1 MTLIVQHFNITI
13 EIIAYRSP
21 LSVVLS
27 LTQSEQI
34 CLNMGK
40 GRKAKALPDCEF
52 SYLLSTTSS
61 NSIIIPVI
69 EISDDLKRVRCNICE
84 ALRGQGS
91 GSSSSG
97 WIQKESLTSHLKS
110 DVHAQSVSAQQIRES
125 MREAGK
131 RSMQEESEI
140 EAQMDFVMLPP
151 STSNVPA
158 ATAIPHVSV
167 PSQEE
172 QEMWRNYE
180 YSGNILFNAGIDP
193 AAAAAE
199 ERKRLEKE
207 ATDFD
212 LWKGSDFLPEEDPT
226 NGELLLDELE
236 QEDILNEI
244 LQNAGARTL
253 NCSHY
258 FKK

>member
-1 MTLIVQHFNITI
+1 
-13 EIIAYRSP
+13 
-21 LSVVLS
+21 
-27 LTQSEQI
+27 
-34 CLNMGK
+34 MGK
-40 GRKAKALPDCEF
+40 GRKASALPDCEL
-52 SYLLSTTSS
+52 SYLHQAIYHILSNKLTI
-61 NSIIIPVI
+61 NPVI
-69 EISDDLKRVRCNICE
+69 EISDDKKRVRCKTCE
-84 ALRGQGS
+84 ALRRQGP

-97 WIQKESLTSHLKS
+97 WIQKESLAYHLKS
-110 DVHAQSVSAQQIRES
+110 DIHAQSVSAQQIRES
-125 MREAGK
+125 IQEAGK
-131 RSMQEESEI
+131 HSMQEESAI

-151 STSNVPA
+151 STSNIPA
-158 ATAIPHVSV
+158 ATAIPHISA

-180 YSGNILFNAGIDP
+180 YSDNTLFDAGINP

-236 QEDILNEI
+236 QEDILNEL
-244 LQNAGARTL
+244 LQNARMCTW
-253 NCSHY
+253 NFSFY
-258 FKK
+258 FRNDTYLDRFGPSFSCGFTQQ

>member
-1 MTLIVQHFNITI
+1 M
-13 EIIAYRSP
+13 
-21 LSVVLS
+21 
-27 LTQSEQI
+27 
-34 CLNMGK
+34 
-40 GRKAKALPDCEF
+40 
-52 SYLLSTTSS
+52 
-61 NSIIIPVI
+61 
-69 EISDDLKRVRCNICE
+69 SDDLKRVRCKICE

-97 WIQKESLTSHLKS
+97 WIQKESLAYHLKS
-110 DVHAQSVSAQQIRES
+110 DTHAQSVNAQQIRES
-125 MREAGK
+125 IREAGE
-131 RSMQEESEI
+131 RSMQEESAI

-158 ATAIPHVSV
+158 ATTIPRISV

-172 QEMWRNYE
+172 QEMWHNYE
-180 YSGNILFNAGIDP
+180 YSGNTLFSAGIDP

-236 QEDILNEI
+236 QEDILNEL
-244 LQNAGARTL
+244 LQNARMYTL
-253 NCSHY
+253 NFLIC
-258 FKK
+258 FKNNTYLYRVGSSFSCRLA

>member
-1 MTLIVQHFNITI
+1 MSSHTCTPQ
-13 EIIAYRSP
+13 
-21 LSVVLS
+21 
-27 LTQSEQI
+27 
-34 CLNMGK
+34 
-40 GRKAKALPDCEF
+40 
-52 SYLLSTTSS
+52 LLSY
-61 NSIIIPVI
+61 SIINPVI
-69 EISDDLKRVRCNICE
+69 EISDDLKRVRCKICE
-84 ALRGQGS
+84 ALHGQGS

-110 DVHAQSVSAQQIRES
+110 DIHAQSVSAQQIRES
-125 MREAGK
+125 IREAGE

-151 STSNVPA
+151 STSNIPPA
-158 ATAIPHVSV
+158 TTIPCISV

-172 QEMWRNYE
+172 QEMWRNHE
-180 YSGNILFNAGIDP
+180 YSGNTLFSAGIDP

-236 QEDILNEI
+236 QEDILNEL
-244 LQNAGARTL
+244 LQNARMCTL
-253 NCSHY
+253 KFSHY
-258 FKK
+258 SKITHI

>member
-1 MTLIVQHFNITI
+1 MSAHTCFPQ
-13 EIIAYRSP
+13 
-21 LSVVLS
+21 
-27 LTQSEQI
+27 
-34 CLNMGK
+34 
-40 GRKAKALPDCEF
+40 LP
-52 SYLLSTTSS
+52 SY
-61 NSIIIPVI
+61 SIINPVI
-69 EISDDLKRVRCNICE
+69 EISDDLKRVRCKICE

-97 WIQKESLTSHLKS
+97 WIQKESLASHLKS
-110 DVHAQSVSAQQIRES
+110 DIHAQSVSAQQMRES
-125 MREAGK
+125 IREAGE

-151 STSNVPA
+151 STSNIPA
-158 ATAIPHVSV
+158 ATAIPHISA

-180 YSGNILFNAGIDP
+180 YSDNTLFDAGINP

-236 QEDILNEI
+236 QEDILNEL
-244 LQNAGARTL
+244 LQNARMCTL
-253 NCSHY
+253 NFLHY
-258 FKK
+258 FKNNTYFNRFGSSFSFRLT

>member
-1 MTLIVQHFNITI
+1 MSAHTCFPQ
-13 EIIAYRSP
+13 
-21 LSVVLS
+21 
-27 LTQSEQI
+27 
-34 CLNMGK
+34 
-40 GRKAKALPDCEF
+40 LP
-52 SYLLSTTSS
+52 SY
-61 NSIIIPVI
+61 SIINPVI
-69 EISDDLKRVRCNICE
+69 EISDDLKRVRCKICE

-97 WIQKESLTSHLKS
+97 WIQKESLASHLKS
-110 DVHAQSVSAQQIRES
+110 DIHAQSVSAQQ
-125 MREAGK
+125 MREFIQEAGE

-180 YSGNILFNAGIDP
+180 SSGNILFNAGIDP

-236 QEDILNEI
+236 QEDILNEL
-244 LQNAGARTL
+244 LQNARMCTL
-253 NCSHY
+253 NFLHY
-258 FKK
+258 FKNNTYFNRFGSSFSFRLT